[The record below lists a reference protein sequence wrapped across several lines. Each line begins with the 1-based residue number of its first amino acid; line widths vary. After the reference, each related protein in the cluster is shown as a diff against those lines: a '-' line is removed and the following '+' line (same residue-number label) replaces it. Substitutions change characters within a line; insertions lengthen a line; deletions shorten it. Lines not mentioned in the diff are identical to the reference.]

1 MLDAGIFFF
10 WPDAMAQRNFN
21 LVQPPPGD
29 PRRDLEKEPELSGA
43 EREAELERLWADPQ
57 HDDGSAEWEERQE
70 KRAAS
75 QFCYPTK
82 DGAAAMMFWR
92 NCQWYPRICAA
103 FDPTGG
109 TWLAEQERLMVDPAA
124 ELLPAMA
131 AVWATLTNAEID
143 ALFKE
148 HDLPGNSVVDIDS
161 LHLHPQVIAGESI
174 IQRDLGGRHG
184 VVREPRMSTLFEK
197 TPTRM
202 GGASPWRGQHTAEV
216 LLELGLT
223 AGEIDAMEEEGVFGS
238 LGKTGQGARL

>member
-1 MLDAGIFFF
+1 
-10 WPDAMAQRNFN
+10 
-21 LVQPPPGD
+21 
-29 PRRDLEKEPELSGA
+29 
-43 EREAELERLWADPQ
+43 
-57 HDDGSAEWEERQE
+57 
-70 KRAAS
+70 
-75 QFCYPTK
+75 
-82 DGAAAMMFWR
+82 MMFWR

-223 AGEIDAMEEEGVFGS
+223 AGEIEAMEEEGVFGA